1 MRMFIT
7 FCLQNTEA
15 DIYKLNMAN
24 SELHCLPGLYVHMRH
39 SGQSAKNL

>member
-1 MRMFIT
+1 MFIYIYVYIYI
-7 FCLQNTEA
+7 N
-15 DIYKLNMAN
+15 IYKLNMDN